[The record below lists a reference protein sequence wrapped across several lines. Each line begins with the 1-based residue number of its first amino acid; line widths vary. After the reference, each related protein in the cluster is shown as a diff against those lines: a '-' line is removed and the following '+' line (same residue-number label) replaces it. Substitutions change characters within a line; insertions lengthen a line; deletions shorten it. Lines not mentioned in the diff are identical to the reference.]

1 MSQVNR
7 WRFRALAIFA
17 LVLATW
23 GASSPQ
29 ERLPGPH
36 LSLALSFAAAW
47 VATLFMTS
55 NPLWRRVAMIAGLLA
70 SGAATLLDPSLNT
83 MLVVSVGWAGALIP
97 WQRMSYLGA
106 VTVIFA
112 CSVTLLASGRV
123 TDWASLMVIVRTAQ
137 FFNMIFLYAVVLLLG
152 RFATDNSDARRAQAK
167 ALAELQEAHA
177 ELKERAATV
186 EELATLRER
195 ARLSREL
202 HDTLGHALSAIT
214 VQLEAARRLMP
225 QQPSMADDLL
235 RETQEA
241 ARTAMRD
248 LRVHLSEL
256 RESSGPEDL
265 GDALRRM
272 AESAASQN
280 GWRVEAQLEEVAL
293 SGGARKALFQVAKE
307 ALENCERHARA
318 GRVLV
323 RLEPQGAGAR
333 LTIEDDGSGFDP
345 GRIAPD
351 HFGIAGMRER
361 MRELGGDLRVESLPG
376 HGTRVTGTLPAE
388 AVAMGGA

>member
-1 MSQVNR
+1 
-7 WRFRALAIFA
+7 
-17 LVLATW
+17 
-23 GASSPQ
+23 
-29 ERLPGPH
+29 
-36 LSLALSFAAAW
+36 
-47 VATLFMTS
+47 
-55 NPLWRRVAMIAGLLA
+55 
-70 SGAATLLDPSLNT
+70 
-83 MLVVSVGWAGALIP
+83 
-97 WQRMSYLGA
+97 
-106 VTVIFA
+106 
-112 CSVTLLASGRV
+112 
-123 TDWASLMVIVRTAQ
+123 
-137 FFNMIFLYAVVLLLG
+137 
-152 RFATDNSDARRAQAK
+152 
-167 ALAELQEAHA
+167 
-177 ELKERAATV
+177 
-186 EELATLRER
+186 
-195 ARLSREL
+195 
-202 HDTLGHALSAIT
+202 
-214 VQLEAARRLMP
+214 
-225 QQPSMADDLL
+225 
-235 RETQEA
+235 
-241 ARTAMRD
+241 
-248 LRVHLSEL
+248 
-256 RESSGPEDL
+256 
-265 GDALRRM
+265 M

>member
-248 LRVHLSEL
+248 LRIHLSEL

-376 HGTRVTGTLPAE
+376 RGTRVTGTLPAE
-388 AVAMGGA
+388 AVAMGSA